1 MAFVSAQKSRLLLGD
16 FNFSPVTAQASS
28 DWPSDMLDTTTLN
41 DTAKAFIVG
50 QDTSTFTLSGWL
62 DVDATANAHF
72 DQMND
77 LKSATATE
85 PLTWAPGGLVLG
97 TGLQMAGVWESS
109 FATGSQVADKVTF
122 SLGAQTSGP
131 TEFGYSLH
139 DLSAETVDGDG
150 TGVDFTDVTT
160 TSGAAAHLHVT
171 AYSGLTSAVITVA
184 DSATLGGVY
193 ATIGTFAT
201 VTGITSERLIIAGTI
216 RRYVRY
222 SIDVTGTG
230 SVTFAV
236 SFARR

>member
-1 MAFVSAQKSRLLLGD
+1 MSFVSAHKSRLLLGD
-16 FNFSPVTAQASS
+16 FNFSPVTAQAGS
-28 DWPSDMLDTTTLN
+28 DWPSDMLDVTTIN
-41 DTAKAFIVG
+41 DAAKAFIPG
-50 QDTSTFTLSGWL
+50 QDTSTFSLSGWL

-131 TEFGYSLH
+131 TELGYSLH

-150 TGVDFTDVTT
+150 TGVDLTTVST
-160 TSGAAAHLHVT
+160 TSGASAHLHVT

-184 DSATLGGVY
+184 DSANNSVF

-236 SFARR
+236 AFARN

>member
-1 MAFVSAQKSRLLLGD
+1 MAFVSAHKSRLLLGD
-16 FNFSPVTAQASS
+16 FNFSPVTAQAGS
-28 DWPSDMLDTTTLN
+28 DWPSDMLDTTTIN
-41 DTAKAFIVG
+41 DSARAFIPG
-50 QDTSTFTLSGWL
+50 QDTSTFSLSGWL

-97 TGLQMAGVWESS
+97 TGLQMAGVWEAS
-109 FATGSQVADKVTF
+109 FGTGSQVADKVTF

-131 TEFGYSLH
+131 TELGVSLH
-139 DLSAETVDGDG
+139 DLSAETVDTDG
-150 TGVDFTDVTT
+150 TGVDLTTVST
-160 TSGAAAHLHVT
+160 TSGASAHLHVT

-184 DSATLGGVY
+184 DSANNSTF

-201 VTGITSERLIIAGTI
+201 VTGVTSQRLIIAGTI

-236 SFARR
+236 AFARN